1 VCRHLAWFGTPR
13 SVSALVLEPEH
24 GLLRQ
29 SWAPR
34 HQHHGTLNA
43 DGWGVGLHPD
53 PQSGRPQAPVRWRSD
68 RPLWSDV
75 SFASVAPHLTSGRVL
90 AAVRSATPGMPTDAS
105 AAAPFLHDGWLVS
118 HNGVVDKTAV
128 GPRLDAESACDSALL
143 ASRVVAD
150 GVDRLGQTVAALAAA
165 DPSARLNLLLL
176 SRDRLLAVT
185 WGDTLFVRSDLEGVL
200 LASEPD
206 ATSGWRPVPDRHLV
220 EVSDRGTTVRP
231 LEQP

>member
-1 VCRHLAWFGTPR
+1 
-13 SVSALVLEPEH
+13 
-24 GLLRQ
+24 
-29 SWAPR
+29 
-34 HQHHGTLNA
+34 
-43 DGWGVGLHPD
+43 
-53 PQSGRPQAPVRWRSD
+53 
-68 RPLWSDV
+68 
-75 SFASVAPHLTSGRVL
+75 
-90 AAVRSATPGMPTDAS
+90 MPTDAS

-118 HNGVVDKTAV
+118 HNGVVDKSAV

-150 GVDRLGQTVAALAAA
+150 GVDRIGRTVAALAAA
-165 DPSARLNLLLL
+165 DPAARLNLLLL

-185 WGDTLFVRSDLEGVL
+185 WGDTLFVRTDPEGVL

-220 EVSDRGTTVRP
+220 DVSDRGVTHQS